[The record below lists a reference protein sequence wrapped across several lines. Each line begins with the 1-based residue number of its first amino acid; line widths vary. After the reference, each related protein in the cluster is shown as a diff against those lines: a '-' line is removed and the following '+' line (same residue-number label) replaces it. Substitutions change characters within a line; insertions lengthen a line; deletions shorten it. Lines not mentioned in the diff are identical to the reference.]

1 MNAWIIAVGSELLT
15 PFRVDTN
22 SLLITDRLNAIGF
35 NVSQK
40 SVVGDDVDN
49 LATLLTRALASVDLV
64 VCTGGLGP
72 TADDVTRDAVSR
84 ALGVPLDLDAE
95 ILAGIEARF
104 VRRGMVMSA
113 INRRQA
119 LVPHGAVVLENVNG
133 TAPGLWLEPTSS
145 VQGRLVLLPG
155 PPREMTPMLEAL
167 VRERLAPLTGGGG
180 LFRRVLKITGRPES
194 DVDAVAQ
201 PIYGPWRAWP
211 VPIETTILAVFG
223 QVELHLT
230 AAARSRADAYEALDA
245 AVGELVVGLGPSV
258 YSVDGRTLEAVV
270 GDLLRASGATVAAA
284 ESCTGGLL
292 MSRLTDVPGSSDYV
306 ESGVV
311 CYSNRSKTEWV
322 GVPDALIAEHGAV
335 SEPVARAMA
344 EGVRHRAGST
354 IGVGITGIAGPGG
367 GTPDKPV
374 GTVCIAVL
382 MHDNARV
389 RTVRLAGNREQVKYQ
404 SAQAALNL
412 LRLML
417 LKCL

>member
-1 MNAWIIAVGSELLT
+1 MKAWIIAVGSELLT

-22 SLLITDRLNAIGF
+22 SLLITDRLNAIGID
-35 NVSQK
+35 VLQK
-40 SVVGDDVDN
+40 SVIGDDVDRV
-49 LATLLTRALASVDLV
+49 AALLTEALAAADLV

-84 ALGVPLDLDAE
+84 ALGLPLDPNPE
-95 ILAGIEARF
+95 ILAAIEARF
-104 VRRGMVMSA
+104 VRRGLVMSA

-119 LVPHGAVVLENVNG
+119 MVPRGALVLDNVNG
-133 TAPGLWLEPTSS
+133 TAPGLWIEARSS
-145 VQGRLVLLPG
+145 RLALLPG

-167 VRERLAPLTGGGG
+167 VRDRLAPLTGGGG
-180 LFRRVLKITGRPES
+180 LFRRVLKITGRAES
-194 DVDAVAQ
+194 EVDALAQ
-201 PIYGPWRAWP
+201 PIYGPLRGQA

-230 AAARSRADAYEALDA
+230 AAAQSRAEADA
-245 AVGELVVGLGPSV
+245 ALNPAVAALVAGLGPSV
-258 YSVDGRTLEAVV
+258 YSTDGTTLEAVV
-270 GDLLRASGATVAAA
+270 GDLLRASGDTVAAA
-284 ESCTGGLL
+284 ESCSGGLL
-292 MSRLTDVPGSSDYV
+292 MSRLTDVPGSSDYIQ
-306 ESGVV
+306 SGVV

-322 GVPDALIAEHGAV
+322 GVPADLIAAHGAV

-344 EGVRHRAGST
+344 EGVRRRAGAT
-354 IGVGITGIAGPGG
+354 VGIGVTGIAGPGG

-374 GTVCIAVL
+374 GTVCLAVL
-382 MHDNARV
+382 TEHQAHV
-389 RTVRLAGNREQVKYQ
+389 RTVRLVGNREQVKYQ